1 MQTCVNCIYIFAI
14 SLRLETPSKRSVM
27 ISVARVHTYVATH
40 ISSTFPSTFKYGDEH
55 AALCAL
61 RVQCL

>member
-1 MQTCVNCIYIFAI
+1 
-14 SLRLETPSKRSVM
+14 M